1 MGGFLRLLTGLAL
14 LPMCWGVSRAFF
26 DAIVIS
32 TGATGLANAEAI
44 SLLGGIAAFAFVWM
58 AISHPVKMYVLGHEL
73 THALWGLLFGARP
86 SDVRVSAS
94 GGSVKLTKSNMLIT
108 LAPYFF
114 PFYTFIVIVVA
125 LITYAFLR
133 PLPYLPLWMFLI
145 GFTWSFHVLFTLET
159 LGQRQPDVK
168 LYGRIFS
175 WTFIFIVNLGIV
187 LVWLA
192 TMTPLTFA
200 QLGGILGSRIL
211 SAYTGIGL
219 FVWSGIRW
227 LKAQMTA
234 ASFLVVLVWLASM
247 TPLTFADL
255 GGILVRR
262 VVAAYAG
269 VGLFLW
275 AAIKWGWHRVS

>member
-1 MGGFLRLLTGLAL
+1 MANFLRLLLGLAL
-14 LPMCWGVSRAFF
+14 LPMCWGVSRAFL

-32 TGATGLANAEAI
+32 AGASGWMSAEAL
-44 SLLGGIAAFAFVWM
+44 SLLGGIAAFAM
-58 AISHPVKMYVLGHEL
+58 AWFALSHPVRMYVLGHEL

-94 GGSVKLTKSNMLIT
+94 GGSVRLTKSNMLIT

-125 LITYAFLR
+125 LITYAFFR
-133 PLPYLPLWMFLI
+133 PLPYLPLWLFLV

-175 WTFIFIVNLGIV
+175 WTFIFLVNVGIV

-192 TMTPLTFA
+192 L
-200 QLGGILGSRIL
+200 
-211 SAYTGIGL
+211 
-219 FVWSGIRW
+219 
-227 LKAQMTA
+227 
-234 ASFLVVLVWLASM
+234 M

-255 GGILVRR
+255 GGLLAQRIIS
-262 VVAAYAG
+262 AY
-269 VGLFLW
+269 VGLWSAFW
-275 AAIKWGWHRVS
+275 VSVIWIYRHVS